1 MNGNLVIFMVTQERI
16 GSPEA
21 VGMYL
26 ACTTY
31 HIHIL
36 RKSDVMINFNNKF
49 KEMSL

>member
-1 MNGNLVIFMVTQERI
+1 MNGNLVIFVVTQERM
-16 GSPEA
+16 GFREA
-21 VGMYL
+21 VVMYL
-26 ACTTY
+26 ASATY